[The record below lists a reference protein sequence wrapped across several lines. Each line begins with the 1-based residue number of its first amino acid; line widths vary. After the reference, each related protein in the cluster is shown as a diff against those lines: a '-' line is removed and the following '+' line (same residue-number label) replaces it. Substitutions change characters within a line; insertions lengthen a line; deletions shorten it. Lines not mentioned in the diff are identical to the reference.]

1 MNIHQ
6 FLLITVSERLLEML
20 DAGGH
25 CDFCMCVLVGW
36 LEGLHLQVKNSI
48 TLSDITNTA
57 LSVLFQV
64 VFNAVQDG

>member
-36 LEGLHLQVKNSI
+36 LEGLQLQVKNNI
-48 TLSDITNTA
+48 ALSNITNTA
-57 LSVLFQV
+57 YLCYFR
-64 VFNAVQDG
+64 